1 MDYNY
6 IVNNKKLFEKLID
19 KFDNFFI
26 ILDSWYLDNK
36 YYSYIKELWINYISI
51 ENLIKKNDQER
62 ERLLTS
68 YEIDYNNW
76 PEDIKEEFKRIIKI
90 STNTKVFAPQK
101 VKEIEEARNEFKKV
115 LKNMYKFKK
124 KLR

>member
-1 MDYNY
+1 MNGIEDENEFNELKARNLVYYLLENDINTFKKLIPEIRNMDSKSFQNLFMGNPFKSTENGNGYNY

-51 ENLIKKNDQER
+51 ENLIKKMIKR
-62 ERLLTS
+62 GS
-68 YEIDYNNW
+68 DY
-76 PEDIKEEFKRIIKI
+76 
-90 STNTKVFAPQK
+90 
-101 VKEIEEARNEFKKV
+101 
-115 LKNMYKFKK
+115 
-124 KLR
+124 